1 MAVSRLVLER
11 CCHQG
16 ALLGPHP
23 HMKNEVLVVGPQCE
37 TWMRLCQANWQENKR
52 NVPKSP
58 LLTARRGGLT
68 VYATP
73 WSQKW
78 GRHFGS
84 LSFFRSYCGP
94 VFGASFWP
102 HFWDRKRATR
112 SCQTVLTARISSICW
127 RQPSFCN
134 ASRHGHTH
142 PYNIVYDMMVM
153 LYIYMLCMY
162 ICIYIYIYIY
172 CYIMIVAIKKLY
184 N

>member
-1 MAVSRLVLER
+1 MRLAVSRLVLER

-16 ALLGPHP
+16 PLLGPHP
-23 HMKNEVLVVGPQCE
+23 HMKNEVLMVGPQCE

-84 LSFFRSYCGP
+84 LPSSGSIAAPFLGP
-94 VFGASFWP
+94 VFGPIFGTAKEQP
-102 HFWDRKRATR
+102 GAARR
-112 SCQTVLTARISSICW
+112 S
-127 RQPSFCN
+127 
-134 ASRHGHTH
+134 
-142 PYNIVYDMMVM
+142 
-153 LYIYMLCMY
+153 
-162 ICIYIYIYIY
+162 
-172 CYIMIVAIKKLY
+172 
-184 N
+184 